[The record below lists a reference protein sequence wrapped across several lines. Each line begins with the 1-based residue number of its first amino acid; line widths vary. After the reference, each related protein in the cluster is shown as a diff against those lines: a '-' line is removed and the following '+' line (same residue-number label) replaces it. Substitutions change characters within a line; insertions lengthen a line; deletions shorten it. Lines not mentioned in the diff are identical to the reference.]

1 MKSTKEMLFKNQ
13 RVFIDV
19 DDKGSPIEK
28 DGRATMRYRLDDER
42 VYHPSVRNL
51 SELENG
57 ALGKQQ
63 QAAARRSNPKV
74 SPEKSSSLLNI
85 SETDVVSGQILAFTD
100 GACLGNPGP
109 AGLGYLIN
117 YPDGR
122 TAIQGEPLGRAT
134 NNIAELT
141 AILRVLELV
150 DPKTPRVVIHTDSS
164 YAIGVL
170 TKNWKAKANQELIAQ
185 IRQKLARF
193 SNVELRKVKGHA
205 GIEQNELVDQL
216 ARSAAE
222 TQKTVK

>member
-1 MKSTKEMLFKNQ
+1 MSPIKEMLFKNQ
-13 RVFIDV
+13 RVFVDV

-51 SELENG
+51 SELGNG
-57 ALGKQQ
+57 AQKKPS
-63 QAAARRSNPKV
+63 QAAPRKSNAEV
-74 SPEKSSSLLNI
+74 SSKKTSSLREI
-85 SETDVVSGQILAFTD
+85 SQAEELSGQIFAFTD

-109 AGLGYLIN
+109 AGLGYLIT

-122 TAIQGEPLGRAT
+122 TDMQGEPLGRAT

-141 AILRVLELV
+141 AILRVLDIV

-170 TKNWKAKANQELIAQ
+170 TKNWKAKANQALIAQ

-222 TQKTVK
+222 TQKTAK